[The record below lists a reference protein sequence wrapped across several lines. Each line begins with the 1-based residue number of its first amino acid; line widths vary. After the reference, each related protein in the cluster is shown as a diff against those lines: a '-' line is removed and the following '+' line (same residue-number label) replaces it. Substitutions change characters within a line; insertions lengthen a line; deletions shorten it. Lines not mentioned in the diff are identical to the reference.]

1 MKDEDRPVLLLT
13 CSGISHTGQ
22 LTTLAGRFIRSMHPA
37 LLSRHLVLTGLTR
50 SLEEELDGDERLVVV
65 DGCDQCCARKR
76 VLLAGKVM
84 DGHLVATAEGIA
96 KRGMEEPRFDEIQ
109 RLSHVIMKIVKN
121 DGHISHRVPPG
132 QDHE

>member
-13 CSGISHTGQ
+13 CSGISYTGQ
-22 LTTLAGRFIRSMHPA
+22 LTTLAGRFIRSMYPA

-96 KRGMEEPRFDEIQ
+96 SGGWKSRGLTRSRGFPT
-109 RLSHVIMKIVKN
+109 LS
-121 DGHISHRVPPG
+121 
-132 QDHE
+132 